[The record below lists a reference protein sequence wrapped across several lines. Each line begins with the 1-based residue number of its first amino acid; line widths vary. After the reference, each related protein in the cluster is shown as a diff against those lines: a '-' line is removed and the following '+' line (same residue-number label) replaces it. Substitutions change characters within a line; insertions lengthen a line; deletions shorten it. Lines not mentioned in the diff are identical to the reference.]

1 MSIELQGNW
10 EKGVAY
16 DVHTLASNYLG
27 VDEHGHDRWDS
38 VRSDMGELVYQL
50 KYRGDLSKVPEIVD
64 LIVTKFKGLDS
75 LDVVIPAPASKTRS
89 VQPVAEIA
97 KALAEKVG
105 IDYLDALSKSS
116 SQELKGMDALEDRLN
131 LLRDSMSIK
140 PGMNLMGKNVLIVDD
155 LFRSGATL
163 QVATEIL
170 YRDAKCHNVYV
181 LTMTK
186 TRSKR

>member
-10 EKGVAY
+10 EEGRAF
-16 DVHTLASNYLG
+16 DVHTLSSNYLG
-27 VDEHGHDRWDS
+27 VDQHGHDRWDN
-38 VRSDMGELVYQL
+38 VRSEMGELVYQL
-50 KYRGDLSKVPEIVD
+50 KYNNDVSKVSEIVGLLAD
-64 LIVTKFKGLDS
+64 KFKGLES
-75 LDVVIPAPASKTRS
+75 LDFIIPAPASKARS
-89 VQPVAEIA
+89 VQPVNEIA
-97 KALAEKVG
+97 KALAERFGV
-105 IDYLDALSKSS
+105 DLS
-116 SQELKGMDALEDRLN
+116 
-131 LLRDSMSIK
+131 
-140 PGMNLMGKNVLIVDD
+140 GKNVLIVDD